1 MIHRVEQ
8 YEYYYE
14 KLHKI
19 VSNNCTR
26 RIRFKYQ
33 SGIDTMS
40 FGYIVSNDIQQIIL
54 RDIIWN

>member
-19 VSNNCTR
+19 VSNICTW

-33 SGIDTMS
+33 SQGIDTMS
-40 FGYIVSNDIQQIIL
+40 FGYIVSNDIQQII
-54 RDIIWN
+54 WN